1 MLLSS
6 QALAQDAATPQ
17 PTKTIFDYKME
28 LNLTDGQE
36 RKMKQILTDLS
47 PDLQVERT
55 KLTLVN
61 YDLED

>member
-1 MLLSS
+1 
-6 QALAQDAATPQ
+6 
-17 PTKTIFDYKME
+17 ME
-28 LNLTDGQE
+28 LNLTDEQE